1 MSDSIGIKKER
12 RVSKDT
18 RLRKLK
24 EPGFKSRI
32 QHFNVKFHLNE
43 PFRVL
48 LVWNLLVEMPHLSPK
63 LIIQASC
70 VRKRQNV
77 VNTPT
82 SVSDNL

>member
-24 EPGFKSRI
+24 ELGFKSRI
-32 QHFNVKFHLNE
+32 QHFYVEFHLNE
-43 PFRVL
+43 PFTVL
-48 LVWNLLVEMPHLSPK
+48 LLWNLLVEMPHLAPK